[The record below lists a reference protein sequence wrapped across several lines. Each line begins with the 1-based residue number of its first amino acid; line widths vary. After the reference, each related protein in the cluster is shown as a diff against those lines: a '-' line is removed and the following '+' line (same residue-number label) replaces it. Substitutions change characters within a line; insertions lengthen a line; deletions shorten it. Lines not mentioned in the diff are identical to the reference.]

1 MNQHAKYLGQTSFSS
16 KIIAWT
22 YRHTHPT
29 NRSTW
34 TTKVVCKN
42 NEEPASTGS
51 SLRPRRP
58 CFELLCTNM
67 LSDTASSGPSQSGLV
82 DIATCSAT
90 APLLYQCRHQCH
102 HFVHLLLLRRSRKF
116 IWPVCSTISTVR
128 TRNVGQ
134 CPTWWPPC
142 RIQVAPSVQRRKVWL
157 TPTTRVPCSN
167 AAKTRNPMKLAGMPP
182 NSRTDLS
189 RSSPYYEAMWRRYC
203 CLKSFFSDCRDVP

>member
-1 MNQHAKYLGQTSFSS
+1 MSFCFPPVTLTFDSDLDSAKMNQRAKYLGQTSFSS

-34 TTKVVCKN
+34 TTKVVGKN

-82 DIATCSAT
+82 DIATCSA
-90 APLLYQCRHQCH
+90 AAHRHYIS
-102 HFVHLLLLRRSRKF
+102 VVTNVIIYTLLLLHRSRKL
-116 IWPVCSTISTVR
+116 CSTISTVR

-134 CPTWWPPC
+134 SPT
-142 RIQVAPSVQRRKVWL
+142 
-157 TPTTRVPCSN
+157 
-167 AAKTRNPMKLAGMPP
+167 
-182 NSRTDLS
+182 
-189 RSSPYYEAMWRRYC
+189 
-203 CLKSFFSDCRDVP
+203 